1 MKKVITALAAVTLFV
16 SCKTKQAVVAEST
29 ASGDKAVTE
38 IVAGHY
44 ANKPEFN
51 TIVIKADAHY
61 KDSHE
66 NQGFTA
72 EIRIKKD
79 EKILIMVRYLGI
91 TMAKGLITPDR
102 VTYYEQLGQTYFD
115 GDYGIL
121 SRWLGT
127 DLDFQKVQNM
137 LLGQAMDN
145 LNKGSYKASVQDGLY
160 KLQAKEGST
169 LKEFLFEG
177 GNYLIKKQ
185 AFSQGGREPRSIE
198 INYPAH
204 SNFEGRTLPA
214 ALKVEAEQKDRVNLD
229 IEYKSVKFDENVSFP
244 FDVPDGFTQ
253 IYLED
258 KR

>member
-1 MKKVITALAAVTLFV
+1 MKKVFVALLVVTLFA

-29 ASGDKAVTE
+29 ANDDKAAAE
-38 IVAGHY
+38 IIAGHT
-44 ANKPEFN
+44 ANRPEFN
-51 TIVIKADAHY
+51 TMVIKADAHY

-66 NQGFTA
+66 NQGFSA

-79 EKILIMVRYLGI
+79 EKILIMVRYMGI
-91 TMAKGLITPDR
+91 TMAKGLITPNQ

-145 LNKGSYKASVQDGLY
+145 LAKGNYKSSVQDGLY
-160 KLQAKEGST
+160 RLQAKEGST
-169 LKEFLFEG
+169 LKEFLFEAG
-177 GNYLIKKQ
+177 YLIKKQ
-185 AFSQGGREPRSIE
+185 AFSQGGQQPRSIE

-214 ALKVEAEQKDRVNLD
+214 AIKVEAEQNDRVNLD
-229 IEYKSVKFDENVSFP
+229 IEYKSVKFDEKVSFP

-253 IYLED
+253 IFLED

>member
-1 MKKVITALAAVTLFV
+1 MKKVITALLAVMVLA
-16 SCKTKQAVVAEST
+16 SCKSKQAVVAETS
-29 ASGDKAVTE
+29 ASEDKAATE
-38 IVAGHY
+38 IIAGHS
-44 ANKPEFN
+44 ATRPNFN
-51 TIVIKADAHY
+51 TMVIKADAHY

-66 NQGFTA
+66 DQGFSA

-102 VTYYEQLGQTYFD
+102 VTYYEQLGKTYFD
-115 GDYGIL
+115 GDYGVL

-127 DLDFQKVQNM
+127 DLNFRKVQNM

-145 LNKGSYKASVQDGLY
+145 LEHGNYKATVQDGLY
-160 KLQAKEGST
+160 RLQAKEGST
-169 LKEFLFEG
+169 YKEFLFEAG
-177 GNYLIKKQ
+177 YLIKKQ
-185 AFSQGGREPRSIE
+185 AFSQGGQEPRSIE

-214 ALKVEAEQKDRVNLD
+214 ALKIVAEQKDRVYLD
-229 IEYKSVKFDENVSFP
+229 IEYKSVKFDEKVSFP
-244 FDVPDGFTQ
+244 FDVPEGFTQ
-253 IYLED
+253 IFLED